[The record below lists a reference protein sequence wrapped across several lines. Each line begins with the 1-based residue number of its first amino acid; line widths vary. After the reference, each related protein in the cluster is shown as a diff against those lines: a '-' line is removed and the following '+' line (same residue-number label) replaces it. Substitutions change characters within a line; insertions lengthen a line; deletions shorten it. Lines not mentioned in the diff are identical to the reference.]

1 MAEEN
6 AVYFEIVNRA
16 LPQEEVK
23 PVDEMSKGVCVCVH
37 VGGGGGGVSLSFYV
51 VMYLPSSPSTG

>member
-37 VGGGGGGVSLSFYV
+37 VGGGGGGK
-51 VMYLPSSPSTG
+51 